1 LLNAAVVHNGQPVG
15 NGQRFFLVVR
25 DKNRGQA
32 KPLLQ
37 RPDFFAHLDPQFG
50 IQIRQWFVEQKHLGL
65 NRQRP
70 RNRDPLLLTAGKL
83 ARITVGIRIQT
94 HHVERLL
101 DAHRAFGF
109 RHLVHFQTKRDIL
122 GNRHVRKQGIA
133 LEYHARIAFVRWYPG
148 HILAADLDGTGSR
161 FDEAG
166 HHAQRR
172 RLAAAAGTEK
182 CHHLAVF
189 DIERKVGHRHRCT
202 ELLLQI
208 PDGNFGHFYTT

>member
-1 LLNAAVVHNGQPVG
+1 MPALRLCGGTRVTSWPPISMVPAVG
-15 NGQRFFLVVR
+15 
-25 DKNRGQA
+25 
-32 KPLLQ
+32 
-37 RPDFFAHLDPQFG
+37 
-50 IQIRQWFVEQKHLGL
+50 
-65 NRQRP
+65 
-70 RNRDPLLLTAGKL
+70 
-83 ARITVGIRIQT
+83 
-94 HHVERLL
+94 
-101 DAHRAFGF
+101 
-109 RHLVHFQTKRDIL
+109 
-122 GNRHVRKQGIA
+122 
-133 LEYHARIAFVRWYPG
+133 
-148 HILAADLDGTGSR
+148 